1 VALAV
6 RGLTELTRTFNHA
19 PADVNLAYRS
29 ELGDV
34 AEPVRLTAESLA
46 TSSIRRIGPV
56 WSQMRTGI
64 TTRLVYVAP
73 KQRGSRGR
81 GSLGKKRPN
90 LGTLLSERAL
100 QPALDRSRSRVE
112 AGFDRMLDRLVN
124 RWDHD
129 GP

>member
-6 RGLTELTRTFNHA
+6 RGLTELTRTFKHA
-19 PADVNLAYRS
+19 AGDVNRAYRS
-29 ELGDV
+29 ELRDV

-56 WSQMRTGI
+56 WSQMRTGV

-73 KQRGSRGR
+73 KQRGTGSRGNAGR
-81 GSLGKKRPN
+81 KRPN

-100 QPALDRSRSRVE
+100 QPALDRNRSRVE
-112 AGFDRMLDRLVN
+112 ADFDRMLDRLVSK
-124 RWDHD
+124 WGHD